1 MRLIL
6 GATRADTKN
15 VRAANSRVYLKPACQ
30 ANRPAGKMLGVRR
43 FYQGKGGAA
52 VDRLL
57 RDSLRTVGSLSAFR
71 MSGG

>member
-30 ANRPAGKMLGVRR
+30 ANRPGRKMLGLRR
-43 FYQGKGGAA
+43 FYQEKARAA

-57 RDSLRTVGSLSAFR
+57 RDSLWTVG
-71 MSGG
+71 